1 MHVPGVRDF
10 PITCQWI
17 PSALPQTATDYCQI
31 TMNVYPALG
40 AVDPAQGWAAGAHE
54 IRPFS

>member
-17 PSALPQTATDYCQI
+17 PSALPQTATDCQI
-31 TMNVYPALG
+31 TMHVYPVLG
-40 AVDPAQGWAAGAHE
+40 AVDPAHGWAGGVHE
-54 IRPFS
+54 VRPFS